1 MSGKKDK
8 VAWNAIGSS
17 SSAQKKKSK
26 SKSRRQSKA
35 APRKTIRKS
44 GRTRRS

>member
-17 SSAQKKKSK
+17 SSTQKRKSK
-26 SKSRRQSKA
+26 SKSRRSRKA
-35 APRKTIRKS
+35 APAKTIRKS
-44 GRTRRS
+44 GRTRR